1 VKVAFIG
8 LGHMGVPMAEN
19 VRAAGHE
26 LLLYN
31 RTRATAERVAAAGG
45 TVAESP
51 AAAARAADAV
61 ITMLADD
68 GAVRAVTFGPEGI
81 LEGLPAGG
89 IHVGCSTIGVA
100 LADELTAAHA
110 GAGQHYVSAPVFG
123 RPDAA
128 AARTLRVVAAG
139 APEAIARVQPVLDAV
154 GHETFV
160 VGASASLANVV
171 KLAGNFMIAAML
183 ETLGEAF
190 ALTGKA
196 GIPPARFLDVLNGTF
211 FTLPIFANYAKAVV
225 EERYE
230 PAGFKLALGLK
241 DVRLALEAAGAVAV
255 PMPLASLVRDH
266 FLSGVARGYAE
277 RDWTALAR
285 VVADDAGL

>member
-1 VKVAFIG
+1 MKVAFIG

-31 RTRATAERVAAAGG
+31 RTRGAADRVAAAGG

-110 GAGQHYVSAPVFG
+110 GAGQHYLSAPVFG

-211 FTLPIFANYAKAVV
+211 FALPIFANYAKAVV

>member
-1 VKVAFIG
+1 MKVGVIG
-8 LGHMGVPMAEN
+8 LGRMGVPMAVN
-19 VRAAGHE
+19 LRAAGHE
-26 LLLYN
+26 LVLYN
-31 RTRATAERVAAAGG
+31 RTKAAAEQVAADGG
-45 TVAESP
+45 TVAETP
-51 AAAARAADAV
+51 AAAARDVDVV

-68 GAVRAVTFGPEGI
+68 DATRAVTFGPDGI
-81 LEGLPAGG
+81 IAGLPAGG
-89 IHVGCSTIGVA
+89 VHVGCSTIGVT
-100 LADELTAAHA
+100 LAEELAAAHA

-128 AARTLRVVAAG
+128 AARALRIVAAG
-139 APEAIARVQPVLDAV
+139 PAEAIAHVRPVLDAV

-160 VGASASLANVV
+160 VGDVPSLANVV

-211 FTLPIFANYAKAVV
+211 FALPIFANYAKAVV

-230 PAGFKLALGLK
+230 PAGFKLVLGLK
-241 DVRLALEAAGAVAV
+241 DVRLALEAAGEVTV

-266 FLSGVARGYAE
+266 FLSGVARGYGE
-277 RDWTALAR
+277 QDWTALAR
-285 VVADDAGL
+285 VVAEDAGL